1 LTTCSFNSP
10 ASQLSLQ
17 ISNYTTEE
25 KVKGQPVIHDR
36 KICVA
41 SDSKIISVAVSG
53 DGTTLDTTTI
63 TLGPLGALDY
73 TLTIDI
79 VDQSETCAPVTPA
92 VTP

>member
-1 LTTCSFNSP
+1 M
-10 ASQLSLQ
+10 SLQ

-41 SDSKIISVAVSG
+41 SDNKIISVGISG
-53 DGTTLDTTTI
+53 DATTLDTTII
-63 TLGPLGALDY
+63 TLGPLGSLDY

-79 VDQSETCAPVTPA
+79 VDESETCAPVSPA